1 MSPNIKCLTPQ
12 EEERFLD
19 ILKNRKDAER
29 AYMLYHLMLITG
41 LRLSEAL
48 SLNVEHVGRAK
59 VELKVKG
66 WTKNKPQGYGLASD
80 GHSQSQGERSP
91 EQSEGKKD
99 RFKTVYFPKALQGH
113 LKEYLKVKARR
124 GESLLPRSPLFV
136 SRNSARISPRQV
148 QRDFKKWVKESG
160 IESNLSPH
168 SLRHTVGTRLLKEF
182 KNAKLVQ
189 RYLGHSDVATTLRY
203 YVDVFPEDLEEAAE
217 MLAGK

>member
-1 MSPNIKCLTPQ
+1 MSANIKCLTPQ

-41 LRLSEAL
+41 LRISEAL
-48 SLNVEHVGRAK
+48 SLNIEHACRAK

-66 WTKNKPQGYGLASD
+66 WTKE
-80 GHSQSQGERSP
+80 GE
-91 EQSEGKKD
+91 KKD
-99 RFKTVYFPKALQGH
+99 RYKAVYFPKALQKH
-113 LKEYLKVKARR
+113 LKDYIRVKAKK
-124 GESLLPRSPLFV
+124 GESLAPEAPLFV
-136 SRNSARISPRQV
+136 SRNTTRISPRQV
-148 QRDFKKWVKESG
+148 QRDFKKWVRESG
-160 IESNLSPH
+160 IETDLTPH
-168 SLRHTVGTRLLKEF
+168 ALRHTVGTRLLKEF

-189 RYLGHSDVATTLRY
+189 RYLGHSDVTTTLRY

>member
-1 MSPNIKCLTPQ
+1 MNQNIKCLTPQ

-19 ILKNRKDAER
+19 VLKNRKDAER

-48 SLNVEHVGRAK
+48 SLNVEHASRAK

-66 WTKNKPQGYGLASD
+66 WTKK
-80 GHSQSQGERSP
+80 GE
-91 EQSEGKKD
+91 KKD
-99 RFKTVYFPKALQGH
+99 RYKAVYFPKALQKH
-113 LKEYLKVKARR
+113 LKDYIRVKAKK
-124 GESLLPRSPLFV
+124 GESLAPEAPLFV
-136 SRNSARISPRQV
+136 SRNTARISPRQV
-148 QRDFKKWVKESG
+148 QRDFKKWLKESG

-168 SLRHTVGTRLLKEF
+168 ALRHTVGTRLLKEF

-217 MLAGK
+217 MLAER

>member
-12 EEERFLD
+12 EEERFLMT
-19 ILKNRKDAER
+19 LRNRKDAER

-48 SLNVEHVGRAK
+48 SLNVEYAGRAK

-66 WTKNKPQGYGLASD
+66 WTKK
-80 GHSQSQGERSP
+80 GET
-91 EQSEGKKD
+91 KD
-99 RFKTVYFPKALQGH
+99 RFKTVYFPKVLQGH
-113 LKEYLKVKARR
+113 LKEYLKAKAKR
-124 GESLLPRSPLFV
+124 GESLLPEAPLFV

-168 SLRHTVGTRLLKEF
+168 ALRHTVGTRLLKEF

-217 MLAGK
+217 MLAEK

>member
-41 LRLSEAL
+41 LRISEAL
-48 SLNVEHVGRAK
+48 SLNVEHAGRAK

-66 WTKNKPQGYGLASD
+66 WTKE
-80 GHSQSQGERSP
+80 GEN
-91 EQSEGKKD
+91 KD
-99 RFKTVYFPKALQGH
+99 RYKAVYFPKALQKH
-113 LKEYLKVKARR
+113 LKDYIRVKAKR
-124 GESLLPRSPLFV
+124 GESLAPEAPLFV
-136 SRNSARISPRQV
+136 SRNNARISPRQV
-148 QRDFKKWVKESG
+148 QRDFKKWVRESG
-160 IESNLSPH
+160 IEADLTPH
-168 SLRHTVGTRLLKEF
+168 ALRHTVGTRLLKEF

-189 RYLGHSDVATTLRY
+189 RYLGHSDVTTTLRY

-217 MLAGK
+217 MLAER

>member
-1 MSPNIKCLTPQ
+1 MSPDIKCLTSQ
-12 EEERFLD
+12 EEERFLC

-48 SLNVEHVGRAK
+48 SLNVEHASRVK

-66 WTKNKPQGYGLASD
+66 WTKNRSEGRGLALN
-80 GHSQSQGERSP
+80 SQSQGE
-91 EQSEGKKD
+91 KKD

-113 LKEYLKVKARR
+113 LKEYLKFKAKK
-124 GESLLPRSPLFV
+124 GESLLPESPLFV

-148 QRDFKKWVKESG
+148 QRDFKKWVRESG
-160 IESNLSPH
+160 IETDLTPH
-168 SLRHTVGTRLLKEF
+168 ALRHTVGTRLLKEF

-189 RYLGHSDVATTLRY
+189 RYLGHSDVTTTLRY

-217 MLAGK
+217 MLAER